1 MLAIAL
7 CFTGYAQEIKFLD
20 DGWFAID
27 RKYAEKV
34 AMQSDSLREYKK
46 IYGASKEA
54 LDGCT
59 QTLSSASDLI
69 DQYIEKLN
77 QHRNNERDY
86 KTIIESK
93 DLQIETLIES
103 RNFLQESMINQAKRA
118 KRKRFWAV
126 GGGVAGGL
134 VVGILSSLLIR

>member
-7 CFTGYAQEIKFLD
+7 CFPGYAQEIKFLD

-27 RKYAEKV
+27 RKYAERV
-34 AMQSDSLREYKK
+34 AMQRDSLKEYKVL
-46 IYGASKEA
+46 YSASKEA

-59 QTLSSASDLI
+59 HTLSSASDLI
-69 DQYIEKLN
+69 DQYIKKIN
-77 QHRNNERDY
+77 QHRENERDY
-86 KTIIESK
+86 KSIIESK

-103 RNFLQESMINQAKRA
+103 RNFLQESMIKQGKRA
-118 KRKRFWAV
+118 KRNRFWAV

-134 VVGILSSLLIR
+134 VVGILSALLIR